1 MHLFTKYPY
10 NMLVVVWL
18 TKWLCLINI
27 PLYSWSQIYIFFIT
41 RSQMFVFHGI
51 DVTYKMELWLE
62 VSIKNIVSNIK
73 SYSLCP
79 VMRSVF
85 WSEKSCTQFIWPLI
99 SLAICWHFLNNQ
111 YHFRGTLN
119 ANILMQVSCPKLVY
133 NLTNWWLKFVKFH
146 FSLYKIRLSFW
157 DGVSIYYGSIFFF
170 M

>member
-73 SYSLCP
+73 SYSLYP
-79 VMRSVF
+79 GMRSVF
-85 WSEKSCTQFIWPLI
+85 WSEKSCTKFIWPLI
-99 SLAICWHFLNNQ
+99 SLAICCHLLNNQ

-119 ANILMQVSCPKLVY
+119 ANILMQVSCPSLKQYSCWNKLA
-133 NLTNWWLKFVKFH
+133 L
-146 FSLYKIRLSFW
+146 
-157 DGVSIYYGSIFFF
+157 G
-170 M
+170 